1 MLNISAISYG
11 AYRYEPQRP
20 VQIRIDFG
28 RGEISCMGILLAPQ
42 IPAVIK
48 SSMKPNEAD
57 ETAAR
62 YDWAK
67 VTDLRGNSYWQ
78 GTAKSEW
85 KHQTL
90 LDVTLHRRGIQ
101 ID

>member
-1 MLNISAISYG
+1 
-11 AYRYEPQRP
+11 
-20 VQIRIDFG
+20 
-28 RGEISCMGILLAPQ
+28 
-42 IPAVIK
+42 
-48 SSMKPNEAD
+48 MKPNEAD